1 MMSPMSHHEFS
12 KVITWGR
19 TVTSKVETA
28 ALGKMWRRVDAASR
42 QKTMTSWFATGR
54 PALFDA
60 ITSACDLIDQQISS
74 DLEITKQELDKALQ
88 QRDDNA
94 SRISELA
101 DENARLK
108 EQLQQQ
114 ASAKPAGNAEQTR
127 TSPASNPS
135 GNADEPDWKLECAKV
150 SHKFKA
156 LSANFKQ
163 AKDALR
169 KRKEERDRWIK
180 HATLLEEKIKTA
192 EKERGIDITDRQ
204 NRNTRATTLPAVT
217 TAEAAAPSPDTS
229 FTSEAGLDQ
238 ADLDL
243 PPLAAAS
250 LHDNNQPLPDTTAAD
265 PSSDATESEAG
276 SRHDDNELPELPT
289 QNYVKIKEEPSSDP
303 IVISEREV
311 RKRKRDHEDSNE
323 IALQRIKVE
332 ADERSSSPIDPLG
345 PATLIPH
352 ESLDLGDVAQRLL
365 TPRKRRELEESQW
378 QERVKSE
385 AFATATTTPRTLF
398 IRPDPPQIARSIER
412 ASALTPMS
420 VNRRV
425 VRPGIEKPIT
435 PLRKGL
441 DRGIS
446 TLADD
451 GEAYRQSNG
460 RDPAPKG
467 KLDALLNGSAAQDG
481 APAGRLTPRSAARP
495 NTIAEDLAI
504 PGRRVLPFEAA
515 SRAKDR
521 PAVQQ
526 MLTPNRTPTIAATSK
541 ITPQNA
547 RSPLASK
554 QGAQSGLRHKP
565 LSQLRPD
572 DFKINPQAND
582 GHDFAFADVVRDK
595 DERSRMQGCTDM
607 HCCGKD
613 YRKLAIS
620 QRPNPPLTAAERQ
633 EEQKLLEEYL
643 GDFAYKLGT
652 MAKKERDE
660 LWIEAKTHELANKY
674 NNHRYHYARMRSP
687 PGFWNA
693 DFPDTQEL
701 EQERSEAVQR
711 QKQTVRDRHREAMRP
726 GGRWLFRD
734 E

>member
-1 MMSPMSHHEFS
+1 
-12 KVITWGR
+12 
-19 TVTSKVETA
+19 
-28 ALGKMWRRVDAASR
+28 
-42 QKTMTSWFATGR
+42 
-54 PALFDA
+54 
-60 ITSACDLIDQQISS
+60 
-74 DLEITKQELDKALQ
+74 
-88 QRDDNA
+88 
-94 SRISELA
+94 
-101 DENARLK
+101 
-108 EQLQQQ
+108 LQQQ
-114 ASAKPAGNAEQTR
+114 SSAGNAEQTPR
-127 TSPASNPS
+127 LPACNPS
-135 GNADEPDWKLECAKV
+135 ENADEPDWKLECAKV

-163 AKDALR
+163 AKNALR
-169 KRKEERDRWIK
+169 KRKEERDRWVN
-180 HATLLEEKIKTA
+180 HATLLEKRIRAA
-192 EKERGIDITDRQ
+192 EEEHGINITERQ
-204 NRNTRATTLPAVT
+204 NRNTRATTLPAAR
-217 TAEAAAPSPDTS
+217 TAEEAAPSPNTS

-250 LHDNNQPLPDTTAAD
+250 LHDNNQPLPDTTAAN
-265 PSSDATESEAG
+265 PSSDSTESEVE
-276 SRHDDNELPELPT
+276 SRHGDNELPELPELPS

-311 RKRKRDHEDSNE
+311 RKRKRDEDE
-323 IALQRIKVE
+323 VPLRRVKLE
-332 ADERSSSPIDPLG
+332 ADERSSSPINPLG
-345 PATLIPH
+345 PATLVPH

-378 QERVKSE
+378 QEKLQSE

-398 IRPDPPQIARSIER
+398 VRPDPPQTARPIER
-412 ASALTPMS
+412 TSALTPMS

-425 VRPGIEKPIT
+425 VRPNKEKPIT

-446 TLADD
+446 TLAED
-451 GEAYRQSNG
+451 GEAYRQNSG
-460 RDPAPKG
+460 PDAAPKG
-467 KLDALLNGSAAQDG
+467 RLDTLLNGTAAQDG
-481 APAGRLTPRSAARP
+481 TPTGRLTPRAAARP
-495 NTIAEDLAI
+495 STIAEDLAI

-515 SRAKDR
+515 SRARDKA
-521 PAVQQ
+521 PVQQ
-526 MLTPNRTPTIAATSK
+526 MLTPSRTPTVSATSK
-541 ITPQNA
+541 ITPQSA

-572 DFKINPQAND
+572 DFKINPQANE
-582 GHDFAFADVVRDK
+582 GHDFAFSDVVRDK

-620 QRPNPPLTAAERQ
+620 QRPNSPLTAAERQ

-652 MAKKERDE
+652 MDKKERDE
-660 LWIEAKTHELANKY
+660 LWIEAKTHQLSNKH

-693 DFPDTQEL
+693 DFPNTQEL
-701 EQERSEAVQR
+701 EEERSEAAQR
-711 QKQTVRDRHREAMRP
+711 EKQTVRDRHREAMRP